1 MWGKKNSGYNPS
13 PSRSEFKPY
22 QLKLGFPL
30 ISYKVDPNFISVVHS
45 SRLNDFVSC
54 DHW

>member
-22 QLKLGFPL
+22 QLKLEGFP
-30 ISYKVDPNFISVVHS
+30 
-45 SRLNDFVSC
+45 
-54 DHW
+54 